1 MALTVATN
9 TGALMAQAAASS
21 VNKDMEQAMNR
32 LSTGNR
38 INTAADDAAGVAIAS
53 RMTAEIKGLNQAIRN
68 AADGQSMADTAE
80 GAMIEIESM
89 LQRMRELSVQSASDT
104 LSANDRETLQNEVAQ
119 LQSEIDRIVD
129 TTSYNGINLLDGT
142 ANIDLQIGSSA
153 NQQMNFKVGN
163 VGTSQLGTALTSN
176 ALTASTSVT
185 AEGSAAV
192 ENVVNMTFN
201 GNDSYGFKIELD
213 GNTANKTL
221 TFTGEEMAA
230 SDASD
235 IADAITA
242 AIAANANTKGL
253 ATATASGNTVSLTT
267 LDGSS
272 VKIHDFTSTGNGSV
286 TVNPI
291 TNSGA
296 DSVTLED
303 TNEASTLVNSGG
315 VAATASTAT
324 LQLEENGKAFSFKI
338 NGTLVE
344 VATSDSTQANV
355 DAIAASIK
363 SAIEATSDGTATVT
377 ADISA
382 NNIMQ
387 FSMSDDSGARIDMSA
402 FQKITSSAI
411 PAGFMTV
418 DLDVGTA
425 STPVVI
431 EDGEFITSDQQTGTG
446 LAIAD
451 GKTAT
456 VNFSNQNLKYTF
468 SGTFDGTNN
477 VAYSIDGK
485 DADFMT
491 ELSRVATEITNA
503 GTGISAVNNAGVL
516 EISNTTG
523 GAISF
528 KGDTAATSP
537 GVAAVDEGDAYFLAD
552 APDDNDISDHAS
564 KQTLAD
570 GSTGQS
576 TDGVLAT
583 ASEMFLT
590 FEGDDRYSFTV
601 DGDGAGGGAVTADI
615 VGDVSSGSLSGLINS
630 INAQSTTTS
639 VTAREQGGQI
649 VLKKDDG
656 TSFSIKTFSSENTGK
671 ITAVNAG
678 GQGGSAVLQGAGDG
692 DEVVIG
698 SGGSSDTAAKAT
710 ATTMEMLVSGADK
723 FSFKISDGSSIATI
737 RASDTVVTAGTSNS
751 TIDHNDDVADLKA
764 EIDRAL
770 TAANMDHI
778 TASSTNGT
786 ITLTNALGTK
796 VEITDFRSDG
806 SETMTATPGS
816 GQGVGTIL
824 DDDALDSAQSAVSA
838 IDITTAAG
846 ATLGMDTID
855 RALESLVL
863 ERANLGS
870 VVNRL
875 DHTISNL
882 TNVSANTAEARG
894 RIMDAD
900 FAAETTALS
909 KAQIL
914 QQASTAMLAQANA
927 SKQNVLSL
935 LQG

>member
-21 VNKDMEQAMNR
+21 VNKDMETAMNR

-104 LSANDRETLQNEVAQ
+104 LSSNDRETLQNEVSQ
-119 LQSEIDRIVD
+119 LQNEIDRIVT

-185 AEGSAAV
+185 GQGSVAV

-201 GNDSYGFKIELD
+201 GNDTYGFKIELD

-221 TFTGEEMAA
+221 TFTGVEMAA

-286 TVNPI
+286 TVNPL

-303 TNEASTLVNSGG
+303 TTEASTLVNSGG

-338 NGTLVE
+338 NGSLIE

-377 ADISA
+377 AVISGT
-382 NNIMQ
+382 NIMQ

-431 EDGEFITSDQQTGTG
+431 EDGEFITADQATGTG

-601 DGDGAGGGAVTADI
+601 DGDGAGSGSVTADI

-692 DEVVIG
+692 DEVVVG
-698 SGGSSDTAAKAT
+698 SGGASDTAAKAT
-710 ATTMEMLVSGADK
+710 ATTMVLAPSGADK
-723 FSFKISDGSSIATI
+723 LSFKISDGSSIATV
-737 RASDTVVTAGTSNS
+737 RATDTTAIVDAT
-751 TIDHNDDVADLKA
+751 DVADLKA
-764 EIDRAL
+764 EIERAL
-770 TAANMDHI
+770 SAANMDHI
-778 TASSTNGT
+778 TVDTSTANDGT
-786 ITLTNALGTK
+786 LTVTNALGTK
-796 VEITDFRSDG
+796 IEITDFRSDG

-824 DDDALDSAQSAVSA
+824 DDDALDSSQAAVSA
-838 IDITTAAG
+838 IDITTSAG
-846 ATLGMDTID
+846 ATLGMETID

-882 TNVSANTAEARG
+882 TNVSTNMSEARG